1 MKWTLESKLPAVFI
15 LAVAAL
21 CAAGFASYRSTEE
34 FAEAGRSMAH
44 SQEILR
50 ELESTL
56 LAVKEAE
63 AHQLAFLAS
72 GNAILQTSSRLASA
86 INTKFSRLKELTS
99 GANSRSERVQE
110 LERRVA
116 RETELLQQLS
126 DSRKEIAAPAIKIEA
141 LWRAVSSLSNQV
153 RTSAAAIAESENETL
168 KQHSETVKAKARQS
182 AITFLVL
189 ATLTALF
196 IGFAFYHLSRHMRE
210 RRHAME
216 QLRHSEERY
225 RLLAEN
231 SLDLIALLDL
241 KGNLIY
247 ASPSHETV
255 LGYDPAWLVGRSFS
269 VLMHPEDLPLVQ
281 RAISHLPDNG
291 GPGKSADVRMR
302 LASGDWLDVELLLS
316 PFSIRGLSGHRIL
329 LSARSIAERKRSQ
342 QEREK
347 LILELQDA
355 FVKIKVLSGF
365 IPICSSCKKIRDD
378 QGYWNQLEAYIQSH
392 TEAQFSHGICP
403 DCATVLYS
411 DYFTKGA

>member
-1 MKWTLESKLPAVFI
+1 MKWTLESKLPAGFI

-72 GNAILQTSSRLASA
+72 GNASLQTSSAVASG

-99 GANSRSERVQE
+99 GANNRSERVQE
-110 LERRVA
+110 LERHVA
-116 RETELLQQLS
+116 RRAELLQHLS
-126 DSRKEIAAPAIKIEA
+126 DSRKEIPAPVIKIEA
-141 LWRAVSSLSNQV
+141 RWRAVSSLSDQI

-168 KQHSETVKAKARQS
+168 KQHSETVKVKARQS

-255 LGYDPAWLVGRSFS
+255 LGYDPAWLVGRGFS
-269 VLMHPEDLPLVQ
+269 ALMHPEDLPLVQ
-281 RAISHLPDNG
+281 LAISHLPDNG
-291 GPGKSADVRMR
+291 PGKPTDVRLR
-302 LASGDWLDVELLLS
+302 LASGDWLEVELLLS
-316 PFSIRGLSGHRIL
+316 TFSIRGVSGHRIL

-347 LILELQDA
+347 LIQELQDA
-355 FVKIKVLSGF
+355 FAKIKVLSGF
-365 IPICSSCKKIRDD
+365 IPICASCKKIRDD

-403 DCATVLYS
+403 DCATALYS

>member
-1 MKWTLESKLPAVFI
+1 MKWTLESRLPASFI

-34 FAEAGRSMAH
+34 FAQAGKSLAH

-50 ELESTL
+50 QLESTL
-56 LAVKEAE
+56 LSVKEAE
-63 AHQLAFLAS
+63 ARQLAFLAS
-72 GNAILQTSSRLASA
+72 GSSGLQTSSSLASA
-86 INTKFSRLKELTS
+86 INTRFSRLKELTS
-99 GANSRSERVQE
+99 GVSSRLETVHE
-110 LERRVA
+110 LERHVA
-116 RETELLQQLS
+116 REVELLQQLN
-126 DSRKEIAAPAIKIEA
+126 DSRKEIPTPIIKIET
-141 LWRAVSSLSNQV
+141 LWRGVSSLSDQI
-153 RTSAAAIAESENETL
+153 RTSAAAIAEFENETL
-168 KQHSETVKAKARQS
+168 KQHSETVKIKARQA

-255 LGYDPAWLVGRSFS
+255 LGYDPAWLVGRGFS
-269 VLMHPEDLPLVQ
+269 AFIHPEDLPLVQ
-281 RAISHLPDNG
+281 LAISQLPDS
-291 GPGKSADVRMR
+291 GPGKPTDVRLR
-302 LASGDWLDVELLLS
+302 LASGDWLEVELLLS
-316 PFSIRGLSGHRIL
+316 TFSISGVSGHPTL

-347 LILELQDA
+347 LIQELQDA
-355 FVKIKVLSGF
+355 FAKIKVLSGF
-365 IPICSSCKKIRDD
+365 IPICASCKKIRDD

-403 DCATVLYS
+403 DCATSLYS

>member
-1 MKWTLESKLPAVFI
+1 MKWTLESQLPAGFI
-15 LAVAAL
+15 LAVVAL

-34 FAEAGRSMAH
+34 FAEAGRSLVR

-56 LAVKEAE
+56 LTVKEAE
-63 AHQLAFLAS
+63 AHQLTFLAS
-72 GNAILQTSSRLASA
+72 GNATLQTSSGLPSTV
-86 INTKFSRLKELTS
+86 NTKFSRLKELTS
-99 GANSRSERVQE
+99 SASSRSERVQE
-110 LERRVA
+110 LERHVA
-116 RETELLQQLS
+116 RQAELLQQLS
-126 DSRKEIAAPAIKIEA
+126 DSRKESPTPIRQIEE
-141 LWRAVSSLSNQV
+141 LWRAVSSLSDEI
-153 RTSAAAIAESENETL
+153 RISAAAIAESENQTL
-168 KQHSETVKAKARQS
+168 KQHSETVKVKARQS
-182 AITFLVL
+182 AITFLAL

-255 LGYDPAWLVGRSFS
+255 LGYDPSWLVGRSVS
-269 VLMHPEDLPLVQ
+269 ALIHPEDLPLVQ
-281 RAISHLPDNG
+281 LAISHLPDNG
-291 GPGKSADVRMR
+291 PGRPTDVRLR
-302 LASGDWLDVELLLS
+302 LTSGDWLEVELLLS
-316 PFSIRGLSGHRIL
+316 TFAIRGVSGHRIL

-342 QEREK
+342 EEREK

-355 FVKIKVLSGF
+355 FAKIKVLSGF
-365 IPICSSCKKIRDD
+365 IPICASCKKIRDD

-403 DCATVLYS
+403 DCATSLYA
-411 DYFTKGA
+411 DYFTKRA

>member
-1 MKWTLESKLPAVFI
+1 MKWTLESKLPAGFI

-21 CAAGFASYRSTEE
+21 CAAGFASYRSTED
-34 FAEAGRSMAH
+34 FAEAGKSLAH

-50 ELESTL
+50 ELESIL
-56 LAVKEAE
+56 LTVKEAE
-63 AHQLAFLAS
+63 ARQLAFLAS
-72 GNAILQTSSRLASA
+72 GNSGLQTSSALASA
-86 INTKFSRLKELTS
+86 INTRFSRLKELTS
-99 GANSRSERVQE
+99 GASNGSERVPE
-110 LERRVA
+110 LERHVA
-116 RETELLQQLS
+116 RQAELLQQLS
-126 DSRKEIAAPAIKIEA
+126 DSRNESQTPAIKIEA
-141 LWRAVSSLSNQV
+141 LWHAVFSVTNQI
-153 RTSAAAIAESENETL
+153 RTSAAAIADSENETL
-168 KQHSETVKAKARQS
+168 RQHSETVKVKARQS
-182 AITFLVL
+182 SITFLAL

-255 LGYDPAWLVGRSFS
+255 LGYDPAWLVGRGLSA
-269 VLMHPEDLPLVQ
+269 LLNPEDVPLVQ
-281 RAISHLPDNG
+281 LAISQLPDNG
-291 GPGKSADVRMR
+291 PGKPIDVRLR
-302 LASGDWLDVELLLS
+302 LASGDWLEVELLLS
-316 PFSIRGLSGHRIL
+316 TFAIRGVSGHRIL

-342 QEREK
+342 QEREE
-347 LILELQDA
+347 LIQELQDA
-355 FVKIKVLSGF
+355 FAKIKVLSGF
-365 IPICSSCKKIRDD
+365 IPICASCKKIRDD
-378 QGYWNQLEAYIQSH
+378 QGYWNQLEAYIQSR

-403 DCATVLYS
+403 DCATSLYS

>member
-1 MKWTLESKLPAVFI
+1 MKWTLESKLPTGFI

-44 SQEILR
+44 SQEIVR

-63 AHQLAFLAS
+63 ARQLAFLAS
-72 GNAILQTSSRLASA
+72 GSAGLQTSSALASA

-99 GANSRSERVQE
+99 GANNRLERVQE
-110 LERRVA
+110 LERHVA
-116 RETELLQQLS
+116 REAQLLQQLS
-126 DSRKEIAAPAIKIEA
+126 DSRKESPTPIVKIQT
-141 LWRAVSSLSNQV
+141 LWRAVSSLTNQI

-168 KQHSETVKAKARQS
+168 RQHSETFKLKARQS
-182 AITFLVL
+182 AISFLVL
-189 ATLTALF
+189 AALTALF

-247 ASPSHETV
+247 ASPTHETV
-255 LGYDPAWLVGRSFS
+255 LGYDPAWLVGRGFS
-269 VLMHPEDLPLVQ
+269 ALMHPEDLPLVQ
-281 RAISHLPDNG
+281 LAISQLPDNG
-291 GPGKSADVRMR
+291 PGKPTDVRLR
-302 LASGDWLDVELLLS
+302 LASGDWLEVELLLS
-316 PFSIRGLSGHRIL
+316 TFSIRGVSGRRIL

-342 QEREK
+342 REREK
-347 LILELQDA
+347 LIQELQDA
-355 FVKIKVLSGF
+355 FAKIKVLSGF
-365 IPICSSCKKIRDD
+365 IPICASCKKIRDD

-403 DCATVLYS
+403 DCATSLYS

>member
-1 MKWTLESKLPAVFI
+1 MKWTLESKLPAGFI
-15 LAVAAL
+15 LAVVAL

-34 FAEAGRSMAH
+34 FAEAGRSLAR

-63 AHQLAFLAS
+63 AHQLTFLAS
-72 GNAILQTSSRLASA
+72 GNAILQTSSGLAST

-99 GANSRSERVQE
+99 SAGSRSERVQG
-110 LERRVA
+110 LERHIA
-116 RETELLQQLS
+116 RQAELLQQLS
-126 DSRKEIAAPAIKIEA
+126 DSPKESPTPIRKIEE
-141 LWRAVSSLSNQV
+141 LWRAVSSLSDEI
-153 RTSAAAIAESENETL
+153 RISAAAIAESENQTL
-168 KQHSETVKAKARQS
+168 KQHSETVKVKARQS

-255 LGYDPAWLVGRSFS
+255 LGYDPAWLVGLGFS
-269 VLMHPEDLPLVQ
+269 ALMHPEDLPLVQ
-281 RAISHLPDNG
+281 LAISHLPDNG
-291 GPGKSADVRMR
+291 PGKPTDVRLR
-302 LASGDWLDVELLLS
+302 LASGDWLEVELLLS
-316 PFSIRGLSGHRIL
+316 TFAISGVSGHRIL

-342 QEREK
+342 REREE
-347 LILELQDA
+347 LIQELQDA
-355 FVKIKVLSGF
+355 FAKIKVLSGF
-365 IPICSSCKKIRDD
+365 IPICASCKKIRDD

-403 DCATVLYS
+403 DCATSLYS

>member
-1 MKWTLESKLPAVFI
+1 MKWTLESKLPAGFI

-34 FAEAGRSMAH
+34 FAEAGKSLAH

-56 LAVKEAE
+56 LTVKEAE
-63 AHQLAFLAS
+63 ARQLTFLAS
-72 GNAILQTSSRLASA
+72 GNSGLQTSSALASA
-86 INTKFSRLKELTS
+86 INTRFSRLKELTS
-99 GANSRSERVQE
+99 SASNGSERVQE
-110 LERRVA
+110 LERHVA
-116 RETELLQQLS
+116 RQAELLQQLS
-126 DSRKEIAAPAIKIEA
+126 DSRNESPTPAIKIEA
-141 LWRAVSSLSNQV
+141 LWHAVSSVTNQI
-153 RTSAAAIAESENETL
+153 RTSAAAIADSENETL
-168 KQHSETVKAKARQS
+168 RQHSETVKVKGRQS
-182 AITFLVL
+182 SITFLAL

-196 IGFAFYHLSRHMRE
+196 IGFAFYHLSRHMRD

-255 LGYDPAWLVGRSFS
+255 LGYDPAWLVGRGLSA
-269 VLMHPEDLPLVQ
+269 LLNPEDVPLVQ
-281 RAISHLPDNG
+281 LAISQLPDNG
-291 GPGKSADVRMR
+291 PGKPIDVRLR
-302 LASGDWLDVELLLS
+302 LASGDWLEVELLLS
-316 PFSIRGLSGHRIL
+316 TFAIRGVSGHRIL

-342 QEREK
+342 QEREE
-347 LILELQDA
+347 LIQELQDA
-355 FVKIKVLSGF
+355 FAKIKVLSGF
-365 IPICSSCKKIRDD
+365 IPICASCKKIRDD

-403 DCATVLYS
+403 DCATSLYS